1 MAAIA
6 AVLAALFA
14 EQFDASF
21 HTVDDVRD
29 FTKIPVLATISTIRP
44 GYMNRAVKLT
54 LATASMLAVIA
65 IVVALSAHAARG
77 NEQLVWLL
85 ARGA

>member
-1 MAAIA
+1 M
-6 AVLAALFA
+6 
-14 EQFDASF
+14 
-21 HTVDDVRD
+21 DDVRD

-44 GYMNRAVKLT
+44 GHMKRAVKFT

-65 IVVALSAHAARG
+65 IVVVLSAHAARG